1 MQSRKA
7 EDDIINKKQV
17 GRGQVVGEGSPGRDW
32 PIMEF
37 GTHLQ
42 ALEAKEIGCG
52 MKITPVGVEGACY
65 M

>member
-1 MQSRKA
+1 MPR
-7 EDDIINKKQV
+7 
-17 GRGQVVGEGSPGRDW
+17 EGSPGQDG